1 MVKVAPTRKMGGKR
15 AARLARSLA
24 AGKHVIGFPSHLTI
38 TLDASRVGR
47 KQISL
52 LAAVLPSHQKAFLKS
67 FLKSGQFF
75 FKRVSEIVFC
85 VYEIGVGFRLS
96 AARCSPSPFLKWDF
110 CVYEIRILFYKT
122 VSETS
127 RESSQAMFF
136 NFVSPGG
143 PQFEISERGAV
154 RKIVILSGSPPAHRL
169 ERRA

>member
-52 LAAVLPSHQKAFLKS
+52 LAAVLPSHPKAFLKS

-75 FKRVSEIVFC
+75 SN
-85 VYEIGVGFRLS
+85 
-96 AARCSPSPFLKWDF
+96 AFLKSNRSGF
-110 CVYEIRILFYKT
+110 
-122 VSETS
+122 S
-127 RESSQAMFF
+127 
-136 NFVSPGG
+136 
-143 PQFEISERGAV
+143 
-154 RKIVILSGSPPAHRL
+154 IVCS
-169 ERRA
+169 